1 MTTVTSAANTS
12 ITGTAENDIITSSG
26 DGVTISG
33 LAGEDYVIA
42 RGLGSFIY
50 GNSGNDTLILL
61 PSNNT
66 ATTAGG
72 ARPNTG
78 AAGAGRVVS
87 ADTEMHGNTGND
99 DIVVVHDSANVYG
112 DAGDDYITTKIYE
125 SAGEF
130 LSSLTHVTLTGG
142 DGNDT
147 FLFNTYLPSEIDTV
161 STVEGYRIE
170 AVITDFSSTAHLCYD
185 SNTSYFIYSYA
196 TDLQG
201 KYTDVILRDNS
212 NRLSV
217 TLEGVTNIDDVV
229 YARAVRFV
237 NDAVETSYLG
247 EVISNYTDDMSVIPA
262 GITYNNYTVYVSDAY
277 TRNVWLMGTDEVNQV
292 STYRNITA
300 RTLDARS
307 STRKR
312 TLVGNLNTNA
322 IYAGSGGDSLWG
334 YNSANDTLFGG
345 NGRDMFW
352 YGTGDGGDFIR
363 NFAFGS
369 AENSDILNLYS
380 GGVSR
385 GYRLNNAIHILMT
398 SGEELVI
405 PTDYGV
411 DTEIQYSTDATTI
424 NRAKIGEVFTSNTL
438 TYDAAIN
445 LFMGGAPDNTLKVA
459 DDRKNMIWLDGSY
472 GQNYYEITNIDAS
485 ESTGDNQLAGANN
498 ANVNIVGGSGA
509 SSLWGGNGRYSNDTL
524 TGGTGSE
531 TFFFGQYEGHDIIIG
546 ATEND
551 TVRLFNI
558 SFDDL
563 ASTDTVKGGMTLNFN
578 NGDYSLTLQDSK
590 NMPTFSFANGGNKTY
605 EKGSWVVKE

>member
-1 MTTVTSAANTS
+1 MTTVTSAANTT
-12 ITGTAENDIITSSG
+12 ITGTADNDIITSSG

-33 LAGEDYVIA
+33 LGGEDYVIA

-61 PSNNT
+61 PSNST
-66 ATTAGG
+66 ATTSGSSSG
-72 ARPNTG
+72 SRSSG
-78 AAGAGRVVS
+78 SSRVVS
-87 ADTEMHGNTGND
+87 ADTEIHGGAGND

-112 DAGDDYITTKIYE
+112 DAGDDYITVKIYE

-130 LSSLTHVTLTGG
+130 LSSINRVTLTGG

-147 FLFNTYLPSEIDTV
+147 FAFNSYLPAEIDSV
-161 STVEGYRIE
+161 STVNGYRIE
-170 AVITDFSSTAHLCYD
+170 AVITDFSRTAHLTYD
-185 SNTSYFIYSYA
+185 SNTSYFMYSYA

-201 KYTDVILRDNS
+201 KYTDVILRDS
-212 NRLSV
+212 SDRISI

-229 YARAVRFV
+229 YARAVRYV
-237 NDAVETSYLG
+237 NDTLETAYLG
-247 EVISNYTDDMSVIPA
+247 EVISNYTDDMSVIPS
-262 GITYNNYTVYVSDAY
+262 GITYNDYTVYVSDSYA
-277 TRNVWLMGTDEVNQV
+277 RNVWLMGTDEVNHV

-300 RTLDARS
+300 RTLDARN

-312 TLVGNLNTNA
+312 TLVGNYNSNA
-322 IYAGSGGDSLWG
+322 IFAGSGGDSMWG
-334 YNSANDTLFGG
+334 GSSNNDTLFGN
-345 NGRDMFW
+345 NGQDMFW

-369 AENSDILNLYS
+369 SSTSDILNLYS
-380 GGVSR
+380 GGIAR
-385 GYRLNNAIHILMT
+385 GYRLSNAIHILMT

-405 PTDYGV
+405 PTEYSV

-424 NRAKIGEVFTSNTL
+424 SRAKIGEVFTPNTL

-445 LFMGGAPDNTLKVA
+445 LFMGGAPDNTLKVV

-498 ANVNIVGGSGA
+498 MNINIVGGVGN
-509 SSLWGGNGRYSNDTL
+509 SSLWGGNGRTSNDTL
-524 TGGTGSE
+524 QGGTGAE
-531 TFFFGQYEGHDIIIG
+531 TFFYGQYEGNDIIIG
-546 ATEND
+546 ATADD
-551 TVRLFNI
+551 TIRLYNI

-563 ASTDTVKGGMTLNFN
+563 TSTETVSGGMTLNFN
-578 NGDYSLTLQDSK
+578 NGDYSLTLQNFK
-590 NMPTFSFANGGNKTY
+590 NSPTFAFASGGNRTY
-605 EKGSWVVKE
+605 EKGSWVIKE

>member
-1 MTTVTSAANTS
+1 MTTVTSAANTT
-12 ITGTAENDIITSSG
+12 ITGTAENDVITSSG

-33 LAGEDYVIA
+33 LSGEDYVIA

-50 GNSGNDTLILL
+50 GNSSNDTIILL
-61 PSNNT
+61 PSNST
-66 ATTAGG
+66 ATTSGSGSSRSGSG
-72 ARPNTG
+72 AK
-78 AAGAGRVVS
+78 VVS
-87 ADTEMHGNTGND
+87 ADTEIHGNSGD
-99 DIVVVHDSANVYG
+99 DEIVVIHDSTNIFG
-112 DAGDDYITTKIYE
+112 DAGDDYMTVRLYE

-130 LSSLTHVTLTGG
+130 LSSINQLTLTGG

-147 FLFNTYLPSEIDTV
+147 FSFNSYLPSEIDTV
-161 STVEGYRIE
+161 STVNGSRIE
-170 AVITDFSSTAHLCYD
+170 AVITDFSKTAHLAYD

-196 TDLQG
+196 TDLLG
-201 KYTDVILRDNS
+201 NYTDVILRDNS
-212 NRLSV
+212 DRLNI

-229 YARAVRFV
+229 YARAVRFI
-237 NDAVETSYLG
+237 DDTVETAYLG

-262 GITYNNYTVYVSDAY
+262 GITYNNYTVYVSDSYA
-277 TRNVWLMGTDEVNQV
+277 RNVWLLGTDEVNHV
-292 STYRNITA
+292 SSYRNITA

-312 TLVGNLNTNA
+312 TLVGNNNSNA
-322 IYAGSGGDSLWG
+322 IYAGSGGDSMWG
-334 YNSANDTLFGG
+334 GSSTNDTMFGG
-345 NGRDMFW
+345 NGQDMFW
-352 YGTGDGGDFIR
+352 YGVGDGGDFIR

-369 AENSDILNLYS
+369 SSNSDILNLYS
-380 GGVSR
+380 GGIER

-424 NRAKIGEVFTSNTL
+424 NRAKIGEVFTANTL

-485 ESTGDNQLAGANN
+485 ESTGNNQLAGA
-498 ANVNIVGGSGA
+498 ADSNINIIGGAGD
-509 SSLWGGNGRYSNDTL
+509 SSLWGGIGRSSDDTL
-524 TGGTGSE
+524 QGGSGTE
-531 TFFFGQYEGHDIIIG
+531 TFFYGQYEGNDIIIG
-546 ATEND
+546 ATEDD
-551 TVRLFNI
+551 TVKLYNI

-563 ASTDTVKGGMTLNFN
+563 TSTESVKGGGMTLNFKD
-578 NGDYSLTLQDSK
+578 GDYSLTLQDFK
-590 NMPTFSFANGGNKTY
+590 NSPTFSFADGGNRTY
-605 EKGSWVVKE
+605 EKGGWVVKD